1 MLCTVNSMDA
11 KETPLRILRQLAP
24 LAATQLLAI
33 CGPALRQGRKN
44 LLEVLTNPSL
54 IRHYSF

>member
-1 MLCTVNSMDA
+1 MDA